1 MFTIIEIMF
10 VVSILIILISIG
22 IVAGGK
28 VMRASVNTQINAEL
42 KMIQTAIDIYKTD
55 HKAYPDKDN
64 IVNEVMR
71 LKAVPNNGI
80 QFIDPYDEEYKYLI
94 DNGFMKVYSESQD

>member
-1 MFTIIEIMF
+1 MF

-22 IVAGGK
+22 LVAGGK
-28 VMRASVNTQINAEL
+28 VMRASTNTQINAEL

-55 HKAYPDKDN
+55 HRVYPDKDN

-71 LKAVPNNGI
+71 LKAVPNNGA
-80 QFIDPYDEEYKYLI
+80 QFVDPYDEEYKYLM